1 MVVVGGFRE
10 CVCVCSWG
18 EDGGG
23 GGGGVM
29 TLHRPPILSER
40 VIIAISAG

>member
-1 MVVVGGFRE
+1 MGGGAE
-10 CVCVCSWG
+10 NVCVLVERMGGWG
-18 EDGGG
+18 GL
-23 GGGGVM
+23 M